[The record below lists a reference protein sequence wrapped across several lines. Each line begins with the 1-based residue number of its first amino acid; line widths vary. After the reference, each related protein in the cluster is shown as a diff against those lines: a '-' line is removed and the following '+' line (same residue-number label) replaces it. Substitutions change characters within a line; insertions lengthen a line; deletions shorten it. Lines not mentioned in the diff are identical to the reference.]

1 MNASFQMKT
10 PEISFSISPF
20 DTTYLP
26 QLEKLPP
33 EEWLSNAYELF
44 LHYDWQPWFL
54 AYQCIVNEQLAGFGM
69 LMIFDEFAWF
79 GWILVAPPFRRKGLG
94 TAITQRLIDE
104 ATSHG
109 AKGFILTATDMGK
122 PIYEKFGF
130 TVDSNYLAFSLP
142 HNYRSTYK
150 KGTIR
155 RATSNDL
162 EIICNLDLQATGE
175 QRKELIKGRLDDCF
189 VYDDQKIEGFYM
201 PSLGNGFI
209 VACHK
214 EAGITLLNYRCT
226 TDKRAIVVPEQNKDI
241 VEYLR
246 KKHFTEGFAIPRM
259 TLGKRP
265 DWRPSMIFS
274 RAAGYLG

>member
-33 EEWLSNAYELF
+33 EEWQSNAYELF

-94 TAITQRLIDE
+94 TAITQQLIDE

-162 EIICNLDLQATGE
+162 EIICDMDLQATGE
-175 QRKELIKGRLDDCF
+175 QRKALIKAALMTVCF
-189 VYDDQKIEGFYM
+189 DDQKSRIYM
-201 PSLGNGFI
+201 PSPEMGHC
-209 VACHK
+209 ACHR
-214 EAGITLLNYRCT
+214 GRNY
-226 TDKRAIVVPEQNKDI
+226 
-241 VEYLR
+241 
-246 KKHFTEGFAIPRM
+246 FTE
-259 TLGKRP
+259 L
-265 DWRPSMIFS
+265 SMHNRQKS
-274 RAAGYLG
+274 HRCPERNQDM